1 MALLHIGTYAGS
13 GGGGL
18 VPVSLGEDG
27 SLAAGEPYPD
37 AANASFAVSGNGLVY
52 AVDEAEDGAINVLRC
67 EGETWSRV
75 ARVTSG
81 GAAPCYVCLSPDGQR
96 LAVANYESGSAALYR
111 LDSEGVPQTPPA
123 VFQNVGNGP
132 NAERQ
137 EGPHVHCAR
146 FAPEGTGLYL
156 VDLGADQV
164 VCLELTDEG
173 FGEASV
179 AWTAPAGYGPRHML
193 LHPELPRALVL
204 GELSATLTMVQRGPL
219 GFETLDR
226 EPTAPPRYQGENLGG
241 HLAVNPARTRAYVSN
256 RGHDSLAVFALVN
269 GHLEFLQQVPS
280 GGQHPRHFA
289 LLGEERKLV
298 VAHEKD
304 GTVASFDIEADG
316 RLRATGHSITIR
328 GACFVLAP

>member
-1 MALLHIGTYAGS
+1 MAQLHIGTYAGS
-13 GGGGL
+13 GGRGL

-27 SLAAGEPYPD
+27 SLVAGEPYAD
-37 AANASFAVSGNGLVY
+37 AANASFAVSCNGLVY
-52 AVDEAEDGAINVLRC
+52 AVDEAEDGAINVLRR
-67 EGETWSRV
+67 EGDSWARV

-81 GAAPCYVCLSPDGQR
+81 GAAPCYVTLSPDEQR

-111 LDSEGVPQTPPA
+111 LENGIPQAPPA
-123 VFQNVGNGP
+123 VFQNVGSGP

-164 VCLELTDEG
+164 LCLDLTEDG

-179 AWTAPAGYGPRHML
+179 AWTAPEGSGPRHLL
-193 LHPELPRALVL
+193 LHPTQPRAMVL
-204 GELSATLTMVQRGPL
+204 SELEATLTLLQRGPL
-219 GFETLDR
+219 GFETLVR

-304 GTVASFDIEADG
+304 GTVASFEIEADG
-316 RLRATGHSITIR
+316 RLRATGHSITIP

>member
-13 GGGGL
+13 GGRGL

-27 SLAAGEPYPD
+27 SLVAGEPYAD
-37 AANASFAVSGNGLVY
+37 AANASFAVSCNGLVY
-52 AVDEAEDGAINVLRC
+52 AVDESDEGAINVLRR
-67 EGETWSRV
+67 EGDSWSRL

-81 GAAPCYVCLSPDGQR
+81 GVAPCYVTISPDEQR

-111 LDSEGVPQTPPA
+111 LDSEGLPQAPPA
-123 VFQNVGNGP
+123 VFQNVGSGP

-146 FAPEGTGLYL
+146 FAPEGTGVYL

-164 VCLELTDEG
+164 LCLDLTEDG
-173 FGEASV
+173 FGDASV

-193 LHPELPRALVL
+193 LHPSLPRALVL

-226 EPTAPPRYQGENLGG
+226 QPTAPPGSKGENLGG
-241 HLAVNPARTRAYVSN
+241 HLAVNPARTRTYVSN

-269 GHLEFLQQVPS
+269 GHLEPLQTVPS
-280 GGQHPRHFA
+280 GGKHPRHFA
-289 LLGEERKLV
+289 LLGDERKLV

-316 RLRATGHSITIR
+316 RLRATGHSITVP

>member
-1 MALLHIGTYAGS
+1 MALLHIGTYTQN
-13 GGGGL
+13 GGRGL
-18 VPVSLGEDG
+18 VPVELRDDG
-27 SLAAGEPYPD
+27 AMVPGEPFAD
-37 AANASFAVSGNGLVY
+37 AANASFAVTGNGLVY
-52 AVDEAEDGAINVLRC
+52 TVDESEDGAVNVLRR
-67 EGETWSRV
+67 EGDSWSRV

-81 GAAPCYVCLSPDGQR
+81 GAAPCYITLSPDGQR
-96 LAVANYESGSAALYR
+96 LAVSNYASGSAALYR
-111 LDSEGVPQTPPA
+111 LQNGIPQTPPA
-123 VFQNVGNGP
+123 VFQNVGSGP

-146 FAPEGTGLYL
+146 FAPEGTGLFL

-164 VCLELTDEG
+164 VCLELTEEG

-179 AWTAPAGYGPRHML
+179 AWTAPPGSGPRHML
-193 LHPELPRALVL
+193 LHPALPRALVL
-204 GELSATLTMVQRGPL
+204 GELSSTLTMVQRGPL

-226 EPTAPPRYQGENLGG
+226 QPTAPPGYKGENLGG
-241 HLAVNPARTRAYVSN
+241 HLAVNPARTRTYVSN

-269 GHLEFLQQVPS
+269 GHLEPLQTVPS
-280 GGQHPRHFA
+280 GGLHPRHFA
-289 LLGEERKLV
+289 LVPAERMLV

-316 RLRATGHSITIR
+316 RLRATGHSITLP